1 MSGVDDKQPGPTRG
15 FHAIERTDLF
25 REVFDQIEGYILKQ
39 GLQDGDRLPSDRR
52 LATELGVSRPLVRQ
66 VLKVLEGLGRI
77 TAHQGVGTFVSGE
90 NHRVAVNEM
99 LLGLTI
105 DNALVRD
112 LLPARAALE
121 IEILKAAFDA
131 RSPARIA
138 ELGDALAEQAK
149 QLSAADTL
157 EVRLDLAFE
166 AAMGRIC
173 GNEILRRLQ
182 ALLHEMWLTVHI
194 DLHSTREAKAV
205 FHAEHELIFQAYQ
218 ANDREAALKVMT
230 AHMSALEH

>member
-1 MSGVDDKQPGPTRG
+1 MDDKQPGPTRG